1 MVSRR
6 DQIKRVAAGLFVEN
20 GVAGTSV
27 RDIAEGVGMLS
38 GSLYHHFPSKDAIA
52 FAILDDFLTDL
63 NSRYRSVLPHV
74 SGMREELRALVYS
87 SIEIAEMHPYATEI
101 YQNEMSYHGPGAPEV
116 IAEAVRTAHTFWI
129 DAATRASANGELR
142 AGLDPVDFA
151 RMLREGVW
159 WSIRYHREH
168 LSERRDEVTDTVVAA
183 FVDGG
188 AAPGSRTNSAPA
200 DEERAI
206 TERLDRIEHQ
216 LEELTKALV
225 DRP

>member
-1 MVSRR
+1 MNRR

-63 NSRYRSVLPHV
+63 NARYRSVLPHV

-87 SIEIAEMHPYATEI
+87 SIEIAEAHPFATEI
-101 YQNEMSYHGPGAPEV
+101 YQNERAYHGPDAPEA
-116 IAEAVRTAHTFWI
+116 IAHAVREAHTFWI
-129 DAATRASANGELR
+129 EAATRASASGELR
-142 AGLDPVDFA
+142 AGLDPVEFA

-188 AAPGSRTNSAPA
+188 AAPRTPAPGTPA
-200 DEERAI
+200 DSTRTI
-206 TERLDRIEHQ
+206 TDRLDRIERQ
-216 LEELTKALV
+216 LANLTNSLLT
-225 DRP
+225 DP

>member
-1 MVSRR
+1 MVNRR
-6 DQIKRVAAGLFVEN
+6 DQIKRVAAGLFVER

-63 NSRYRSVLPHV
+63 NERYRSVLPHV

-87 SIEIAEMHPYATEI
+87 SIEVAEAHPYATEI
-101 YQNEMSYHGPGAPEV
+101 YQNEKAYHGPGAPEV
-116 IAEAVRTAHTFWI
+116 IAAAVRAAHTFWI
-129 DAATRASANGELR
+129 DAATRAGECGELR
-142 AGLDPVDFA
+142 AGLDPAEFA

-159 WSIRYHREH
+159 WSIRFHRDH

-188 AAPGSRTNSAPA
+188 AAAPA
-200 DEERAI
+200 GTGGGPAPDTR
-206 TERLDRIEHQ
+206 TVTDRLDRIERR
-216 LEELTKALV
+216 LEEISKHLISEA
-225 DRP
+225 